1 MIPDSGSCRSWS
13 QEILFKMK
21 LKLISIGALLLSGL
35 LLLAGCDK
43 YDDSKLT
50 GRVDELENRVTE
62 LEKLVN
68 DLNTTVQGLSSIVTA
83 MENEDRIQN
92 ITPLKEGEAVI
103 GYEITFSKSGT
114 VKILNGEEPS
124 LGVKDEGGILYWTV
138 DGNFLTDGSGNKIP
152 ATIAP
157 EFRVENG
164 ELQYRVNG
172 GEWQTM
178 PGSANIGLIKDVN
191 DGTESVTFVLSDG
204 TEITIPKVQSFAL
217 ELDVEETEIGIMA
230 NQVMT
235 INYTVVSGDEN
246 TLVKA
251 ISEGGYSVKVNAT
264 DATKGYLS
272 ITAPAELPDN
282 ATILVIAVNGKGEM
296 TGKILSFEKGE
307 LTLVEN
313 TVTVGKDGGEFTV
326 SIKTNMTYSV
336 QIAPDSG
343 WITQIVE
350 TKAVRTD
357 ELKFTAEPYEG
368 TGSRTGTIDINYGD
382 GQKVTYTV
390 VQTEE
395 TIVSGGKADFGTF
408 SAFSPNVRTYVA
420 DGTSTTSGWKVNAY
434 CVIIE
439 EGGSGGN
446 WEEIDGA
453 LPVLCGLKDQAGV
466 LTSPSLDG
474 GCGKLTIKYGTT
486 AVGTQNVG
494 FKFKVTVNN
503 GTDTK
508 EFEVDKEPTDITS
521 STVYEEIQDI
531 NLSGNFTV
539 TITNLCKAPHST
551 ASLKLKDAVGIL
563 SVEWNG
569 YSE

>member
-1 MIPDSGSCRSWS
+1 MSKTLNLLTT
-13 QEILFKMK
+13 ILLGF
-21 LKLISIGALLLSGL
+21 AV

-92 ITPLKEGEAVI
+92 ITPLKEGETVI

-164 ELQYRVNG
+164 DLQYRVNG

-217 ELDVEETEIGIMA
+217 ELDVEGTIGIMA

-235 INYTVVSGDEN
+235 IDYTVVSGDEN

-251 ISEGGYSVKVNAT
+251 ISEGGYTVKVNAD

-343 WITQIVE
+343 WITQVVE

-357 ELKFTAEPYEG
+357 ELKFTVAPYEG

-390 VQTEE
+390 VQTDE
-395 TIVSGGKADFGTF
+395 TIVSGGKDDFETF
-408 SAFSPNVRTYVA
+408 TTVSSGVNYVDPSA
-420 DGTSTTSGWKVNAY
+420 TTTAGWKVNEY
-434 CVIIE
+434 CMVISKE
-439 EGGSGGN
+439 TAG
-446 WEEIDGA
+446 WDAVDGYI
-453 LPVLCGLKDQAGV
+453 PFICGLTDQAGT
-466 LTSPSLDG
+466 LTSPSLQG
-474 GCGKLTIKYGTT
+474 GCGTLKIQYGTH
-486 AVGTQNVG
+486 AAKSMNVG
-494 FKFKVTVNN
+494 FGFTVTVSN
-503 GTDTK
+503 GTDTQTFK
-508 EFEVDKEPTDITS
+508 VVQEQEENMQKH
-521 STVYEEIQDI
+521 VYEKSFDVNI
-531 NLSGNFTV
+531 SGDFTV
-539 TITNLCKAPHST
+539 TFTNDCLYPHT
-551 ASLKLKDAVGIL
+551 VVRNKYKDAVGFL
-563 SVEWNG
+563 SVEWTG
-569 YSE
+569 YSAN

>member
-1 MIPDSGSCRSWS
+1 MSKTLNLLTT
-13 QEILFKMK
+13 ILLGF
-21 LKLISIGALLLSGL
+21 AV

-92 ITPLKEGEAVI
+92 ITPLKEGETVI

-178 PGSANIGLIKDVN
+178 PGSANIGLIKEVQ

-204 TEITIPKVQSFAL
+204 NEITIPKVQSFAL
-217 ELDVEETEIGIMA
+217 ELDVEGTEIGIMA
-230 NQVMT
+230 DQRMT
-235 INYTVVSGDEN
+235 IDYTVVSGDEN

-343 WITQIVE
+343 WITQVVE

-357 ELKFTAEPYEG
+357 ELKFTAAPYEG
-368 TGSRTGTIDINYGD
+368 TGSRTGTIDIMYGD

-395 TIVSGGKADFGTF
+395 EIANGGTADFGTF
-408 SAFSPNVRTYVA
+408 SSTPNLSTYVEADQTTNGWKAGHCAIISETQWKGWTSPNEKNPLLSGRLSNPGTVA
-420 DGTSTTSGWKVNAY
+420 
-434 CVIIE
+434 
-439 EGGSGGN
+439 
-446 WEEIDGA
+446 
-453 LPVLCGLKDQAGV
+453 
-466 LTSPSLDG
+466 SPILEG
-474 GCGKLTIKYGTT
+474 GCGTLTFVYGTT
-486 AVGTQNVG
+486 LNPNLLPQGL
-494 FKFKVTVNN
+494 KFKVEVKNES
-503 GTDTK
+503 GAVVK
-508 EFEVDKEPTDITS
+508 EQEYSRVKADITMK
-521 STVYEEIQDI
+521 TEYTEKLDV
-531 NLSGNFTV
+531 NCTGNFT
-539 TITNLCKAPHST
+539 IIFTNLCPQQLDSRDN
-551 ASLKLKDAVGIL
+551 LDAVAIT
-563 SVEWNG
+563 SVSWTG
-569 YSE
+569 YSN

>member
-1 MIPDSGSCRSWS
+1 MSKTLNLLTT
-13 QEILFKMK
+13 ILLGF
-21 LKLISIGALLLSGL
+21 AV

-178 PGSANIGLIKDVN
+178 PGSANIGLIKEVQ

-217 ELDVEETEIGIMA
+217 ELDVEGTEIGIMA
-230 NQVMT
+230 GQRMT
-235 INYTVVSGDEN
+235 IDYTVISGDAN

-251 ISEGGYSVKVNAT
+251 ISEGGYTVEVNAT

-343 WITQIVE
+343 WITQVVE

-357 ELKFTAEPYEG
+357 ELKFTASPYEE
-368 TGSRTGTIDINYGD
+368 TGSRTGTIDIMYGD

-390 VQTEE
+390 VQTDAE
-395 TIVSGGKADFGTF
+395 IANGGEADFGTF
-408 SAFSPNVRTYVA
+408 ASTPSLTAFVSDQTANGWQLTHGAILGTQQWNVITEKA
-420 DGTSTTSGWKVNAY
+420 PALSGKLSNPG
-434 CVIIE
+434 I
-439 EGGSGGN
+439 
-446 WEEIDGA
+446 
-453 LPVLCGLKDQAGV
+453 
-466 LTSPSLDG
+466 LTSPALEG
-474 GCGKLTIKYGTT
+474 GCGTLSFVYGSTL
-486 AVGTQNVG
+486 ASALLKEGL
-494 FKFKVTVNN
+494 KFKVEVKNEAGETVVS
-503 GTDTK
+503 K
-508 EFEVDKEPTDITS
+508 EYVRAKADYKAKTEYSEKIEVNCAGK
-521 STVYEEIQDI
+521 
-531 NLSGNFTV
+531 FTV
-539 TITNLCKAPHST
+539 VFTNLCPQQLDSRDNLDLFAIT
-551 ASLKLKDAVGIL
+551 
-563 SVEWNG
+563 SVSWTG
-569 YSE
+569 YAN